1 MQRDLVFPEAASL
14 ASQVKKPALKAPW
27 HLFVI
32 GAAAL
37 LWSALGV
44 FDFLATLTR
53 FPPYIDRL
61 PEGARANWE
70 TLPPLVFGIW
80 ALAVFS
86 AVIGSVL
93 LLKRQLLAVRVLALS
108 TTATIFT
115 MAFSYSRPGIQ
126 YDSDRVFAVCI
137 IVVSLLIL
145 NYAFDLAKR
154 DILR

>member
-1 MQRDLVFPEAASL
+1 MQRDLVFPEAVAL
-14 ASQVKKPALKAPW
+14 APPVQKPELKAPW
-27 HLFVI
+27 HLFLI
-32 GAAAL
+32 GAAAV
-37 LWSALGV
+37 LWNVLGV

-61 PEGARANWE
+61 PEGARVNWT

-86 AVIGSVL
+86 AVTGSVL

-115 MAFSYSRPGIQ
+115 MAFSYSRPGID

-145 NYAFDLAKR
+145 NYALDQAKR
-154 DILR
+154 GILR